1 MVRMKLRNLK
11 ELQGNSRHDEFLFY
25 FDFRAPKKRSTNH
38 KSSDKKSTTK
48 KRRKLMKTRT
58 TNSQKSNRP
67 MKPTKMN
74 LSNNLRSLKTQT
86 NQKKPNDDKIDNF
99 FTDLSYPTG

>member
-11 ELQGNSRHDEFLFY
+11 ELQGNSHHDEFLLY
-25 FDFRAPKKRSTNH
+25 LISEPPRKGAPITRARIKNLPPKNVE
-38 KSSDKKSTTK
+38 
-48 KRRKLMKTRT
+48 KLMKTRT
-58 TNSQKSNRP
+58 TNSQKSNRS

-74 LSNNLRSLKTQT
+74 LSNNLRPLKTQT
-86 NQKKPNDDKIDNF
+86 NQKKPNDDRIENF